1 MILLKKETVHNPLE
15 YLGLS
20 HAALAEKHGG
30 RSPAAYSINCCV
42 VKIFQMFLA
51 VCVNFFRN
59 QRTDRPSAVFLFCE
73 KLFVNIIHYAS
84 KQSYLL
90 GFVPQPNLRTCD
102 QNPKLIYD
110 ELLKEFAKLD

>member
-1 MILLKKETVHNPLE
+1 LDPDDPAQKKETVHNPLE

-42 VKIFQMFLA
+42 VKIFQMFFA

-73 KLFVNIIHYAS
+73 KLFGIERVA
-84 KQSYLL
+84 
-90 GFVPQPNLRTCD
+90 GVGG
-102 QNPKLIYD
+102 
-110 ELLKEFAKLD
+110 